1 MSRITQ
7 IQVVPRDAPRRPT
20 RGEHEKKRKLADD
33 QADALEQS
41 RGSEVKLGHDTLTV
55 DDLRAHL
62 LDAAYD
68 ASVNVDHLTSKQLL
82 DVHLVDLHG
91 HPPGIRSTTWR
102 RNQSS
107 TATIGVA
114 SESRSI

>member
-20 RGEHEKKRKLADD
+20 RGEHAKKRKLADD

-62 LDAAYD
+62 LDATDD
-68 ASVNVDHLTSKQLL
+68 ASVNVDHLASKQLL
-82 DVHLVDLHG
+82 DVHLVVHG
-91 HPPGIRSTTWR
+91 HPPGIRSTMWR
-102 RNQSS
+102 RSQSS